1 MKVEII
7 PYYEPHEEHIKNVES
22 AVRMFREEKE
32 DGKKNRDTKLG
43 NRTGDGVS
51 GNFNGRKVPDRKVQR
66 A

>member
-43 NRTGDGVS
+43 NRTGDGV
-51 GNFNGRKVPDRKVQR
+51 
-66 A
+66 